1 LVNIKLRKGILA
13 TRLFHCCYAAY
24 ALAEAAIETY
34 LSNHEAGQEPSSGG
48 SRHRGN
54 AVTINFLADA
64 EPQIPAG
71 GRYVGESTMSI
82 LKQIGQIWNQYREF
96 RSTFNELS
104 QMSDAELR
112 DMGLYRGD
120 IVRVAYGEAETR
132 STPVVTARRQANQN
146 AQGSFGVLRESH

>member
-1 LVNIKLRKGILA
+1 
-13 TRLFHCCYAAY
+13 
-24 ALAEAAIETY
+24 
-34 LSNHEAGQEPSSGG
+34 
-48 SRHRGN
+48 
-54 AVTINFLADA
+54 VTINFLADA

-71 GRYVGESTMSI
+71 GRYVGESTMNI

-96 RSTFNELS
+96 RSTFHELS

-132 STPVVTARRQANQN
+132 SIPVVTARRQTNQK
-146 AQGSFGVLRESH
+146 AQGGFGVLSGSH